1 MKNFF
6 SHRLLPLTAFPL
18 IFILIAGCQQKEDS
32 DKIPVTTVSEEGKTE
47 FLTGRDLFEKLEQR
61 ESLTYFENAISKD
74 NEFAM
79 AYYYHA
85 LSNPTTKGFFE
96 DLKKAVAFKDNTSQ
110 GEKLIILALKAG
122 VDGNQKRQEEYLTQ
136 LVELYPNDERAH
148 GQLGQFYFGQQKYQ
162 MAVDNLKKSTE
173 INPDFSSSYNMLG
186 YSYRNLGNYDAAEK
200 SFIKYIE
207 LIPDDPNPYDSYAEL
222 LMKQGKYDKSIEQ
235 YKKALSFDPTFFA
248 SHMGISNNF
257 IYQGEFEKA
266 KENCETCYSIAKNDG
281 ERRIALLTLAVAN
294 VYEGNTDN
302 AIDLMIKRYGLANA
316 IEDPGAMATDL
327 AIMGNILFEAGRYE
341 EAREKYDESL
351 AVTEESDLSNEVK
364 QNAKRI
370 TLYRQGRILLK
381 TGNVEDAKIN
391 AMEFT
396 KQAKDANNTFQI
408 WLSHDLNGII
418 ALNEKDYKKAQDEF
432 NNANQQNPYTFY
444 KLALAYAGDNNN
456 EEAKRYAE
464 MSANFNALTSI
475 NQAFVQELTIIN
487 QAFVQK
493 KAEDMLATL

>member
-6 SHRLLPLTAFPL
+6 VHRLLPIAVFPL
-18 IFILIAGCQQKEDS
+18 IIILIAGCQQTGDN
-32 DKIPVTTVSEEGKTE
+32 DKIPVTTVSDEGKAE
-47 FLTGRDLFEKLEQR
+47 FIIGRDLFEKLEQR
-61 ESLTYFENAISKD
+61 ASLTYFENAISKD

-96 DLKKAVAFKDNTSQ
+96 DLKNAVAFKDKSSK
-110 GEKLIILALKAG
+110 GEQLIILALKAG

-162 MAVDNLKKSTE
+162 MSVDHLKKSTE

-200 SFIKYIE
+200 SFVKYIE

-222 LMKQGKYDKSIEQ
+222 LMKLGKYEESIVQ
-235 YKKALSFDPTFFA
+235 YKKALSMDPDFFA
-248 SHMGISNNF
+248 SHMGISNNY
-257 IYQGEFEKA
+257 IYQGEFDKA
-266 KENCETCYSIAKNDG
+266 KENCETCYNIAKNDG
-281 ERRIALLTLAVAN
+281 EKRFALFTLAVAN

-302 AIDLMIKRYGLANA
+302 AIDLMLKGYGLANA
-316 IEDPGAMATDL
+316 IGDPGAMANDL
-327 AIMGNILFEAGRYE
+327 AIMGNILYEAGRYE
-341 EAREKYDESL
+341 DAKEKYEESL
-351 AVTEESDLSNEVK
+351 ATIEASDLDYEVK
-364 QNAKRI
+364 ENARRI
-370 TLYRQGRILLK
+370 TLYRQGRILLM
-381 TGNVEDAKIN
+381 TGNVEDAKTL
-391 AMEFT
+391 AVEFT
-396 KQAKDANNTFQI
+396 NRANDANNTFQI
-408 WLSHDLNGII
+408 WLSHDLSGII

-432 NNANQQNPYTFY
+432 MNANQQNPYTFY
-444 KLALAYAGDNNN
+444 KIALAYVGNNN
-456 EEAKRYAE
+456 KEEAKKYAE
-464 MSANFNALTSI
+464 MSANFNALTSM
-475 NQAFVQELTIIN
+475 N

>member
-6 SHRLLPLTAFPL
+6 VHRLLPIAVFPL
-18 IFILIAGCQQKEDS
+18 IIILIAGCQQTGDN
-32 DKIPVTTVSEEGKTE
+32 DKIPVTTVSDEGKAE
-47 FLTGRDLFEKLEQR
+47 FIIGRDLFEKLEQR
-61 ESLTYFENAISKD
+61 ASLTYFENAISKD

-96 DLKKAVAFKDNTSQ
+96 DLKNAVAFMDKSSK
-110 GEKLIILALKAG
+110 GEQLIILALKAG

-162 MAVDNLKKSTE
+162 MSVDHLKKSTE

-200 SFIKYIE
+200 SFLKYIE

-222 LMKQGKYDKSIEQ
+222 LMKLGKYEESIVQ
-235 YKKALSFDPTFFA
+235 YKKALSMNPDFFA
-248 SHMGISNNF
+248 SHMGISNNY
-257 IYQGEFEKA
+257 IYQGEFDKA
-266 KENCETCYSIAKNDG
+266 KENCETCYNIAKNDG
-281 ERRIALLTLAVAN
+281 EKRFALFTLAVAN

-302 AIDLMIKRYGLANA
+302 AIDLMLKGYGLANA
-316 IEDPGAMATDL
+316 IGDPGAMANDL
-327 AIMGNILFEAGRYE
+327 AIMGNILYEAGRYE
-341 EAREKYDESL
+341 DAKEKYEESL
-351 AVTEESDLSNEVK
+351 ATIEASDLDYEVK
-364 QNAKRI
+364 ENARRI
-370 TLYRQGRILLK
+370 TLYRQGRILLM
-381 TGNVEDAKIN
+381 TGNVEDAKTL
-391 AMEFT
+391 AVEFT
-396 KQAKDANNTFQI
+396 NRANDANNTFQI
-408 WLSHDLNGII
+408 WLSHDLSGII

-432 NNANQQNPYTFY
+432 MNANQQNPYTFY
-444 KLALAYAGDNNN
+444 KIALAYVGNNN
-456 EEAKRYAE
+456 KEEAKKYAE
-464 MSANFNALTSI
+464 MSANFNALTSM
-475 NQAFVQELTIIN
+475 N